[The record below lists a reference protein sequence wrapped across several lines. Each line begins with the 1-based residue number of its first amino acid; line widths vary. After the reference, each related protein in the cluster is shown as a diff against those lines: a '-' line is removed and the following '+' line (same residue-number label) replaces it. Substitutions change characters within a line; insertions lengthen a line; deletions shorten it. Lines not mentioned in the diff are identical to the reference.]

1 MLHLP
6 TVICLS
12 FILNVIIGIFFL
24 SVYKYKDQSAFLLF
38 SLACFS
44 FATAEVLASIRIYIE
59 LHFVTHYLANIFII
73 LSPLLITI
81 GLIKYKNVQNTSL
94 TPLYCIL
101 GFSAFFLLAIY
112 PYDAAKML
120 TSLIISGLFF
130 YSGYLIKSMIFVAKI
145 HKKALTTC
153 FLVHSGVMIL
163 QVAVLSIPVLSRN
176 IVDITAP
183 LQAILISHLILAT
196 LSALLLPFLLFSN
209 TEYTLSNLAN
219 TDSLTQLF
227 NRRGFF
233 NKAKESLNHLSNKG
247 KSVSIIILDIDF
259 FKRVN
264 DKYGHDTGDHAIKWI
279 AQSIKEQFM
288 NAGISAR
295 IGGEEF
301 AILLPDYTLNAARE
315 SAEYLREN
323 ISKQPFYY
331 QGTYINLSVSAGVS
345 STING
350 KMSIKDLLSLADKR
364 LYLAKETGRDKV
376 VTLDE
381 RQLLLQN

>member
-1 MLHLP
+1 
-6 TVICLS
+6 
-12 FILNVIIGIFFL
+12 
-24 SVYKYKDQSAFLLF
+24 
-38 SLACFS
+38 
-44 FATAEVLASIRIYIE
+44 
-59 LHFVTHYLANIFII
+59 
-73 LSPLLITI
+73 
-81 GLIKYKNVQNTSL
+81 
-94 TPLYCIL
+94 
-101 GFSAFFLLAIY
+101 
-112 PYDAAKML
+112 
-120 TSLIISGLFF
+120 
-130 YSGYLIKSMIFVAKI
+130 
-145 HKKALTTC
+145 
-153 FLVHSGVMIL
+153 MIL